1 MAAAWRKR
9 VRAASKFGR
18 RLSVNGDAGRMEWR
32 RPPKGIG
39 KTGASDVERWRC
51 TARGGI
57 GKSTTVSNV
66 AAALALR
73 GYTVMQIGC
82 DPKADSTYVLM
93 AGRAHSHRCS
103 TSCGRRRRPPRS
115 RTPCTRGFAGV
126 LCVEAGGPTP
136 GTGCAGRG
144 VITAF
149 EQLAALHAY
158 EGLAPDIVLYDVLG
172 DVVCGG
178 FSLPLR
184 GEHSDVVYVV
194 TSGEMMSMYAA
205 SNIAQ
210 ALERFKA
217 RDYARFGGL
226 VLNRRDVADERA
238 LVESLADELGT
249 GIVAD
254 VPRSADVHACEQET
268 LTVVEGAPASAAARA
283 YGALADAVLDEA
295 GLPRAKAGIA
305 GGPSEKAAVP
315 TSNAKAA
322 AAAAFA
328 GGPKAEGVSRG
339 L

>member
-1 MAAAWRKR
+1 MARYFAGKR
-9 VRAASKFGR
+9 TGKGW
-18 RLSVNGDAGRMEWR
+18 DAMLR
-32 RPPKGIG
+32 IAVYG
-39 KTGASDVERWRC
+39 K
-51 TARGGI
+51 GGI
-57 GKSTTVSNV
+57 GKSTTVSNL
-66 AAALALR
+66 AAVLALR

-93 AGRAHSHRCS
+93 HGERIPSVLDLMRKTANPTLEDAVH
-103 TSCGRRRRPPRS
+103 
-115 RTPCTRGFAGV
+115 RGFAGV

-136 GTGCAGRG
+136 GPGCAGRG

-158 EGLAPDIVLYDVLG
+158 EELAPDIVLYDVLG

-184 GEHSDVVYVV
+184 GERSDVVYVV

-226 VLNRRDVADERA
+226 VLNRRDVADER
-238 LVESLADELGT
+238 
-249 GIVAD
+249 
-254 VPRSADVHACEQET
+254 RSADVHACEQET